1 MREYIANNGT
11 KVTILS
17 NTLTCIKEGIIM
29 VFPDIKVTYLSEN
42 NFIAENEIYKVFPRI
57 EHGEIDGFS
66 VSEV

>member
-17 NTLTCIKEGIIM
+17 NTLTCIKEGIII

-42 NFIAENEIYKVFPRI
+42 NFIAENEIYKIYPKI
-57 EHGEIDGFS
+57 ERREIDSFNI
-66 VSEV
+66 EKL

>member
-17 NTLTCIKEGIIM
+17 NTLTCIKEGIII

-42 NFIAENEIYKVFPRI
+42 NFIAENEIYKIYPKI
-57 EHGEIDGFS
+57 ERREIDSFNI
-66 VSEV
+66 EEL